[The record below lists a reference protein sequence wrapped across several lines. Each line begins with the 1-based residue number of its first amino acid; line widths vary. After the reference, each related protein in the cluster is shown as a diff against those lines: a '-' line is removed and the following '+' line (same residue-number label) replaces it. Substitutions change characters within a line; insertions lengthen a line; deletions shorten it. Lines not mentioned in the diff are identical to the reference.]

1 MSNLIITCITLLTAG
16 VVLVNQRASLGRI
29 RDMNRQ
35 LVSQIGVLQSRAD
48 DLAQRRVRLQ
58 RRLSDVQDLLAATR
72 VRNAAVPP
80 QSSEAVVPPDPARQ
94 GGWPASVPYFYLPK
108 RDLGS
113 VGYQLFE
120 NNRLTDDAAILFGM
134 TATEREAVDTA
145 YDDLWRKYR
154 ELEIERMKPMALP
167 TDWDSS
173 TERSPWGGLITPYL
187 WKQAKANGCIAY
199 YIPSLEKEA
208 GTLSNEFASTL
219 EQTLGTVRAGCLL
232 GAANGYIATRLGNL
246 GRNARCVA
254 FLKVVQPDGKKQF
267 VYAIE
272 NVGINGSTKSIQSPL
287 DPESEEA
294 YYAQLFGVDV
304 PIGRDT
310 SNAGTQN

>member
-1 MSNLIITCITLLTAG
+1 MSNLIITLTTLLTAG
-16 VVLVNQRASLGRI
+16 LVLVNQRVLLQRT
-29 RDMNRQ
+29 RDVNRQ
-35 LVSQIGVLQSRAD
+35 QVSQCDVLQSRAD

-58 RRLSDVQDLLAATR
+58 RRLSDAQDLLAAGGKESA
-72 VRNAAVPP
+72 NVPLP
-80 QSSEAVVPPDPARQ
+80 PSEAVVPPDPARQ

-108 RDLGS
+108 KDLGS

-120 NNRLTDDAAILFGM
+120 NNRLTEDAATLFGM
-134 TATEREAVDTA
+134 TATEREAVDAA
-145 YDDLWRKYR
+145 YDDLWRKFR
-154 ELEIERMKPMALP
+154 ELEIERMKPMTLP

-173 TERSPWGGLITPYL
+173 TERSPWGGLINPYL

-199 YIPSLEKEA
+199 YIPSLETEA
-208 GTLSNEFASTL
+208 TALSNEFASML

-232 GAANGYIATRLGNL
+232 GSANDYIATRLGNL

-254 FLKVVQPDGKKQF
+254 FLKVVQPEGRKHF

-287 DPESEEA
+287 DPDSEEA

-304 PIGRDT
+304 PIGRDASDVDT
-310 SNAGTQN
+310 RN

>member
-1 MSNLIITCITLLTAG
+1 MSNLIITLTTLLTAG
-16 VVLVNQRASLGRI
+16 LVLVNQRVLLHR
-29 RDMNRQ
+29 RLDVNRQ
-35 LVSQIGVLQSRAD
+35 LVSQISVLQSRAD

-58 RRLSDVQDLLAATR
+58 RQLSDAQDLLVAAGKESAT
-72 VRNAAVPP
+72 VPP
-80 QSSEAVVPPDPARQ
+80 QPSEAIVPPDPALQ
-94 GGWPASVPYFYLPK
+94 GGWPASVLYFYLPK
-108 RDLGS
+108 KDLGS

-120 NNRLTDDAAILFGM
+120 NNRLTDDAATLFGM

-145 YDDLWRKYR
+145 YDDLWRKFR

-208 GTLSNEFASTL
+208 AALSNEFASTL

-232 GAANGYIATRLGNL
+232 GAANDYIATRLGNL

-254 FLKVVQPDGKKQF
+254 FLKALQPDGKKQF

-272 NVGINGSTKSIQSPL
+272 NVGINSSTKAIQSPL
-287 DPESEEA
+287 DPDSEEA

-304 PIGRDT
+304 PIERNSSDSGM
-310 SNAGTQN
+310 QN